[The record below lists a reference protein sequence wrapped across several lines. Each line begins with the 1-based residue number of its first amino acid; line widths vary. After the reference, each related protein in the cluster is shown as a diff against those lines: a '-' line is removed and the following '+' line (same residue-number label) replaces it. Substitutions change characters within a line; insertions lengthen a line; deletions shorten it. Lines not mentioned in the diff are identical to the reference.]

1 MKTLLL
7 TLISFISFNQLLQA
21 QCNFTIPANVITIDT
36 QNTVYYNDGNINPEV
51 NFLVCQDI
59 SLTLKPKGT
68 QIVHVYLEP
77 YAVLKFNDD
86 SFFVALVDVYAKDF
100 TQINYAVSNMQ
111 SAVHIDTVRY
121 MSTAIQT
128 NTANN
133 PGPNIQIP
141 CAAVNYNYSL
151 LPFGK
156 SPCTKWPLS
165 STDLSIQNQ
174 AIVTN
179 TQMNSLDI
187 RLNQQPADLE
197 FSLYNTLGQKL
208 LSQSLEQTHTQI
220 DLTNFPTGLF
230 IYSIRNRQTQI
241 QTGKIVHQ

>member
-1 MKTLLL
+1 MKTILI
-7 TLISFISFNQLLQA
+7 TLSFFLCLNQLIHA

-51 NFLVCQDI
+51 SFLVCQDI

-77 YAVLKFNDD
+77 YAVLNFNDD

-121 MSTAIQT
+121 TSSAMQT

-141 CAAVNYNYSL
+141 CAAINYNYSL

-165 STDLSIQNQ
+165 TTDQVVQNQ
-174 AIVTN
+174 ATVTN
-179 TQMNSLDI
+179 TGLNSLDI
-187 RLNQQPADLE
+187 RFNQQPTDIE
-197 FSLYNTLGQKL
+197 FVLYNTLGQQL
-208 LSQSLEQTHTQI
+208 LSQSLDHAYTHI
-220 DLTNFPTGLF
+220 DLASLPTGLL

-241 QTGKIVHQ
+241 QAGKIVH